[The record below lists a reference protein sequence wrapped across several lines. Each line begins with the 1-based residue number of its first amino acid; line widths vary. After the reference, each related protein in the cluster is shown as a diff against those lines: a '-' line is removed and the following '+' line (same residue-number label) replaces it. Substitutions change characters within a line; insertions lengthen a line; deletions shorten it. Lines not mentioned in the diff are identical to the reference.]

1 VLGVLESEGRKMV
14 SVIRWAIKDVD
25 TGEIM
30 QTKYGRSLWKVKPT
44 GAVKSLKFKHRYR
57 NPNLVP
63 IQVTVTEIDND
74 TN

>member
-1 VLGVLESEGRKMV
+1 MV

-25 TGEIM
+25 TGELM

-44 GAVKSLKFKHRYR
+44 GAVKSLKFKYR
-57 NPNLVP
+57 PYKRNLVP
-63 IQVTVTEIDND
+63 IQVTITEVDND